1 MSRALDDLSGR
12 VFGRLAVLQLHHMER
27 DGKKNNHSTSFYL
40 CLCKCGAE
48 KVVRRGNLTSRNTVS
63 CGCWIREQT
72 ASRRGP
78 NHPRFKHGHATYEN
92 LKTYEKW
99 AWANRIRKR
108 FAVKQA
114 A

>member
-1 MSRALDDLSGR
+1 MSRALDDLTGR
-12 VFGRLAVLQLHHMER
+12 MFGRLEVLQLHHMER
-27 DGKKNNHSTSFYL
+27 DGKNANSTSYYL

-48 KVVRRGNLTSRNTVS
+48 KVVRRGNLTSGSTVS

-72 ASRRGP
+72 ASRLGP
-78 NHPRFKHGHATYEN
+78 KNPRFKHGHATYEN
-92 LKTYEKW
+92 QRTYEKW

-108 FAVKQA
+108 RALKQA